1 MENIN
6 TKLIVEYEKEIAFLK
21 NQNKMLIEKIKK
33 LEGELEGR
41 EE

>member
-6 TKLIVEYEKEIAFLK
+6 TKLIVEYEKEIAILK
-21 NQNKMLIEKIKK
+21 NKNKLLIEKLKK